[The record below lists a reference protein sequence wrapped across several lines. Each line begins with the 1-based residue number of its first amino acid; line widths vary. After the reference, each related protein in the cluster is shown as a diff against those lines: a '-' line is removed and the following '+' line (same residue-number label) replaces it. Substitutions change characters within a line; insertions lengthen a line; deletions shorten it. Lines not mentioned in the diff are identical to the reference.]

1 MNAFSLSQ
9 SNNSASQ
16 VVGAT
21 PSLSALEDNKNNQG
35 KVERLTREIK
45 EVSTLYNIGVA
56 VGSSLNLK
64 EVLTTL
70 YKESS
75 RLIDT
80 SNFAVVLYEQS
91 TETLNFVMVFDR
103 GRPTRPMSMKLS
115 EDRGLTGRV
124 LTTQAPVLISDLLKG
139 VNPTQLE
146 RIPPDKRIRSWLG
159 VPILNPTRTR
169 QSPQGVIAVWSY
181 NANAFSEHDLW
192 LLSAIGTQAAIAIR
206 NAQLFESSQRRAAE
220 TALLN
225 DVARTLSSTLDLEE
239 VLTRI
244 MEQVEAVLNVEAG
257 SLLLTDPA
265 TGELVFQIALGAKA
279 SAVKPFRIPKGQ
291 GIAGEVALTGKPLMV
306 DNAHLDKRHFKK
318 LDQTTNFLT
327 RNILCVP
334 LVLYDQII
342 GVLEVINKRD
352 GNFTQTDLELFS
364 AIASYAAIAIQNAR
378 LHENVLA
385 ERDKVIEAEEEAR
398 KKLARDLHDG
408 PTQLVAGIMMSLD
421 FSKKALQKDP
431 SLLPKEFEHMTSL
444 ADRATHQMR
453 TMLFELRPLV
463 LETQGLGAALEVFL
477 ERRQKD
483 MDERSTKLSLKINT
497 NNPGGDISR
506 QDGKVEATI
515 FALVQE
521 TVNNAIKHAQAKNI
535 VVELRENNQA
545 IYTTIWDDGKGFD
558 VDAVMSNYE
567 QRGSLGMINLR
578 ERTELIGAELTIDS
592 APGKGTRIII
602 HVPKDREER
611 LKKRS
616 VTGTLILPTNI
627 LSPQT
632 I

>member
-1 MNAFSLSQ
+1 MA
-9 SNNSASQ
+9 
-16 VVGAT
+16 
-21 PSLSALEDNKNNQG
+21 
-35 KVERLTREIK
+35 
-45 EVSTLYNIGVA
+45 
-56 VGSSLNLK
+56 
-64 EVLTTL
+64 
-70 YKESS
+70 
-75 RLIDT
+75 
-80 SNFAVVLYEQS
+80 
-91 TETLNFVMVFDR
+91 
-103 GRPTRPMSMKLS
+103 
-115 EDRGLTGRV
+115 
-124 LTTQAPVLISDLLKG
+124 DLLKG
-139 VNPTQLE
+139 LTPAQVE

-159 VPILNPTRTR
+159 VPILNPARTR
-169 QSPQGVIAVWSY
+169 HSAQGVIAVWSY
-181 NANAFSEHDLW
+181 NPNAFSEHDLW

-225 DVARTLSSTLDLEE
+225 DVARTLSSTLNLEE

-257 SLLLTDPA
+257 SLLLNDPA

-279 SAVKPFRIPKGQ
+279 NEVKPFRIPKGQ

-306 DNAHLDKRHFKK
+306 ANAHLDKRHFKK

-342 GVLEVINKRD
+342 GVLEVMNKRD
-352 GNFTQTDLELFS
+352 GNFTQTDLDLLS
-364 AIASYAAIAIQNAR
+364 SIASYAAIAIQNAR

-385 ERDKVIEAEEEAR
+385 ERDKVIAAEEEAR

-408 PTQLVAGIMMSLD
+408 PTQLVAGLMMSLD
-421 FSKKALQKDP
+421 FSQKALQKDP
-431 SLLPKEFEHMTSL
+431 SLLPKEIEHMKSL

-463 LETQGLGAALEVFL
+463 LETQGLGAALQVFL

-483 MDERSTKLSLKINT
+483 IEEQATKLSLKINT
-497 NNPGGDISR
+497 HNPGGDISR
-506 QDGKVEATI
+506 QDGKVEATL

-521 TVNNAIKHAQAKNI
+521 TVNNAIKHAKAKNI
-535 VVELRENNQA
+535 GVELRENNQSV
-545 IYTTIWDDGKGFD
+545 YTTVWDDGQGFN
-558 VDAVMSNYE
+558 VDEVMSNYE

-592 APGKGTRIII
+592 TPGKGTRIVI

-616 VTGTLILPTNI
+616 VTGTLVLPANI
-627 LSPQT
+627 LSAQT
-632 I
+632 TQV